1 MHVMLHCV
9 FASLLMLSLFCNGIV
24 LAVDVH
30 AFSQGQD
37 QFHTISDHQQDSA
50 DADRDADSYDHCY
63 HVALH
68 LLGLSST
75 ETLYLSTDSSQ
86 SLPRYFFSLNSFSPS
101 LLLRPPITT

>member
-1 MHVMLHCV
+1 MHAMLHRV
-9 FASLLMLSLFCNGIV
+9 FASLLMLSLFCNGMV
-24 LAVDVH
+24 LVADVH

-37 QFHTISDHQQDSA
+37 QFHTISDHKQDSA

-86 SLPRYFFSLNSFSPS
+86 SLSRYFFSLNSFFPPFP
-101 LLLRPPITT
+101 LRPPITT

>member
-9 FASLLMLSLFCNGIV
+9 FASLLMLSLFCNGMV

-37 QFHTISDHQQDSA
+37 PFHTISDHEQDSA
-50 DADRDADSYDHCY
+50 DGDADSYDHCY

-75 ETLYLSTDSSQ
+75 DTLHLSTDSSQ
-86 SLPRYFFSLNSFSPS
+86 SHPRYFFSLNSFSPPFP
-101 LLLRPPITT
+101 LRPPITT